1 MGKMFFIG
9 INTNSKWMDAIA
21 VNTATLAPI
30 IAQLH
35 MLFVTRDL
43 AGVLVTDNGTCFTS
57 DEFNGYRRQ
66 HPITWLYII
75 LQRVHFKPS
84 RWTCRR

>member
-43 AGVLVTDNGTCFTS
+43 AGVLVTDQWNVL
-57 DEFNGYRRQ
+57 
-66 HPITWLYII
+66 H
-75 LQRVHFKPS
+75 K
-84 RWTCRR
+84 